1 MWEEDST
8 LSGKFF
14 DNLEKKTNVRKD
26 DLLRLANKVSHAN
39 FQDEETVRNL
49 IADVARLANVDVSKE
64 KEDRIVDAI
73 VNNKIP
79 ADLSQLTNM
88 INKK

>member
-1 MWEEDST
+1 MWEEDNT
-8 LSGKFF
+8 LSGNFF
-14 DNLEKKTNVRKD
+14 DNLEKKTNISRD
-26 DLLRLANKVSHAN
+26 DIFRLANRVSQAN
-39 FQDEETVRNL
+39 FQDEETVRTL
-49 IADVARLANVDVSKE
+49 IADVARLANVNVSKE
-64 KEDRIVDAI
+64 KEEQIIEAI